1 MPESL
6 QHPLTGSFL
15 AGRLR
20 REMASED
27 LDHLEAMAG
36 ERIYLSDREALAR
49 RGKALTR
56 ACLLRDGLMV
66 RTIERGQRRSIV
78 GLCVPGDFVD
88 LQGVTLRRLDH
99 DIIAV
104 GNVELVAFDH
114 AAIEQAFE
122 SRPALGRAL
131 WFASLLD
138 AAIHRRWIQM
148 LEQHDAPR
156 RIAHI
161 YCELHTRLA
170 FTGRAEAGVVRTPFT
185 QFDLADMCGVSAVHA
200 NRAVAK
206 LRDMELAEIRR
217 GTLYAVDWEG
227 LQQYAQFEPAYLFGA
242 SAA

>member
-1 MPESL
+1 MPDWP
-6 QHPLTGSFL
+6 QHSLTGTFL
-15 AGRLR
+15 AGRFR
-20 REMASED
+20 HEMASED
-27 LDHLEAMAG
+27 LDHLEAIAG
-36 ERIYLSDREALAR
+36 ERIYLSDREALVR
-49 RGKALTR
+49 RGKVLTR
-56 ACLLRDGLMV
+56 ACLLRDGLMF

-114 AAIEQAFE
+114 TAIEQAFE
-122 SRPALGRAL
+122 TRPALGRAL

-138 AAIHRRWIQM
+138 AAVHRRWIQM

-185 QFDLADMCGVSAVHA
+185 QFDLAEMCGVSAVHA

-217 GTLYAVDWEG
+217 GTLYAADWEG
-227 LQQYAQFEPAYLFGA
+227 LQQYAQFDPAYMFGA
-242 SAA
+242 GTS